1 MREENLDLDVI
12 GNQNQNP
19 LHPFPKPAMYTD
31 RGKSFVYKEFS
42 DGELYCVAYNTYC
55 RGKQIEE
62 DTRYLHLPLIIIGQL
77 DKTFIDSKGKLT
89 LEPFKISLH
98 IFKEQV
104 RRHDFAWRPLGYI
117 CNQANFPMYKN
128 STDKARDYHYMVH
141 TILKS
146 MKEYQK
152 EYDFFLWDM
161 MIQQSKVQIAF
172 YPIFGYI
179 IGDNEGHDKLVGR
192 FLNRMNVQRLCRYC
206 DTPLEQSDNPFY
218 SKWKH
223 TNACEISDLVSEGEV
238 DHLRDMSYHC
248 LENAF
253 NGIKFADP
261 IRGINGATPAER
273 LHLLNHGLFQ
283 LILAYNFGQK
293 RAKKVKKTIT
303 QMLRVVDK
311 ENSDEDDDETQHTE
325 QSDEEEDPKN
335 DESKGINGLNDD
347 RSNSNIGLFTP
358 TISDK
363 FDRDAKEY
371 GRYLQKQSCRYWKR
385 SFFYQG
391 ISSNSKKVGHEERNC
406 LLLCLLI
413 YTSSCYEYYSSV
425 LDPEKGRKRKI
436 GNKGELRKTKRLDF
450 IIELLSESLH
460 LEEFMMQKYIPKS
473 TLILA
478 QKYIPLFLQF
488 LKEVCPRDS
497 GMGWKLTKFHILVH
511 MVDDIKRFS
520 IPMNYD
526 GNVVESHHKN
536 EKNSGKRT
544 QLRAYLLD
552 KQTADKRKEYML
564 IKKAYDAVYPPK
576 SIFQSEFQTETK
588 SDGYLSAKKMAYVDS
603 VGLCF
608 TNSKGKVSKK
618 VHSMHEMEYLIHQI
632 NDYFAKF
639 FEDTILPDNG
649 VGIYTRLKF
658 NTESGEEDPEQDADQ
673 LLYRGD
679 PFWTSSH
686 GSNSD
691 SETLEVNNP
700 LKKIDP
706 WHDFAYIEWRTSV
719 TESSDDVTVIPGRIM
734 FFFQIPE
741 DCEGKDP
748 DNNDLVFPTG
758 SYALIQSCV
767 EDLNANPPMS
777 KTANEYYREKYQTNT
792 DLPTYLAHPS
802 CSILCW
808 TMMEL
813 TDYSYKNKNGQITQ
827 KVPKL
832 YVVNTSNI
840 CGSCLAVPYNL
851 RQHPFIEWIVVRN
864 RDDWDEIMV
873 DNMEERI
880 FVED

>member
-1 MREENLDLDVI
+1 
-12 GNQNQNP
+12 
-19 LHPFPKPAMYTD
+19 
-31 RGKSFVYKEFS
+31 
-42 DGELYCVAYNTYC
+42 
-55 RGKQIEE
+55 
-62 DTRYLHLPLIIIGQL
+62 
-77 DKTFIDSKGKLT
+77 
-89 LEPFKISLH
+89 
-98 IFKEQV
+98 
-104 RRHDFAWRPLGYI
+104 
-117 CNQANFPMYKN
+117 
-128 STDKARDYHYMVH
+128 
-141 TILKS
+141 
-146 MKEYQK
+146 
-152 EYDFFLWDM
+152 
-161 MIQQSKVQIAF
+161 
-172 YPIFGYI
+172 
-179 IGDNEGHDKLVGR
+179 
-192 FLNRMNVQRLCRYC
+192 
-206 DTPLEQSDNPFY
+206 
-218 SKWKH
+218 
-223 TNACEISDLVSEGEV
+223 
-238 DHLRDMSYHC
+238 
-248 LENAF
+248 
-253 NGIKFADP
+253 
-261 IRGINGATPAER
+261 
-273 LHLLNHGLFQ
+273 
-283 LILAYNFGQK
+283 
-293 RAKKVKKTIT
+293 
-303 QMLRVVDK
+303 
-311 ENSDEDDDETQHTE
+311 
-325 QSDEEEDPKN
+325 
-335 DESKGINGLNDD
+335 
-347 RSNSNIGLFTP
+347 
-358 TISDK
+358 
-363 FDRDAKEY
+363 
-371 GRYLQKQSCRYWKR
+371 
-385 SFFYQG
+385 
-391 ISSNSKKVGHEERNC
+391 
-406 LLLCLLI
+406 
-413 YTSSCYEYYSSV
+413 V

-436 GNKGELRKTKRLDF
+436 GNKGELRKTKRMDF

-813 TDYSYKNKNGQITQ
+813 TDYSYNNKNGQITQ